1 MQAIN
6 KPPKTH
12 RNLAL
17 LELLFDQ
24 AWKATLCTMILFIF
38 TLAGYFYYHNT
49 QGTVE
54 QRCER
59 VAEAGKLTPCLNST
73 PIITFTPSGLLT
85 YNINHAVLERYYDP
99 VVYQSFIAQFQLD
112 VAAEKKQLLDHR
124 RHVFSA
130 IRASLKDTF
139 NNQLP
144 ILIPL
149 SNNDLNEIQKQV
161 FEVTPLLEVISRLET
176 LKTEINY
183 AAETNSAKAILINE
197 LKQYINELETLRTR
211 QKESKRRLSQGAKNL
226 QPQLSFMWLYH
237 SGNGWIAELIFWAL
251 FGLYSCTLVNINKR
265 IRLLNYQAKEFVLL
279 FPRMLLAPTLSIVVI
294 ALLSSG
300 YADQHSNL
308 NNFPYFLMLAFF
320 LGFNSESLTGI
331 IRDTS
336 NKILRPISLS
346 TEKMQQAQVKN
357 PRNKRYVDTDSAD
370 KGNTFNDTTQLRFMA
385 KTSAKSDA
393 EDSVV
398 KAALNTGSKK
408 NQANGKEKS

>member
-1 MQAIN
+1 MQKM
-6 KPPKTH
+6 KPSKTH
-12 RNLAL
+12 RNVAL
-17 LELLFDQ
+17 LESLFDQ
-24 AWKATLCTMILFIF
+24 AWKATLTTIILFIF
-38 TLAGYFYYHNT
+38 TLAGYFSYHNE

-54 QRCER
+54 QRCAR
-59 VAEAGKLTPCLNST
+59 VAKAEKLTPCLKYT
-73 PIITFTPSGLLT
+73 PVITFTSSGLLT
-85 YNINHAVLERYYDP
+85 YNINHAALERYYDP
-99 VVYQSFIAQFQLD
+99 VIYQSFIVQFQRD
-112 VAAEKKQLLDHR
+112 VAVEKKQLLDHR
-124 RHVFSA
+124 SHVFSV
-130 IRASLKDTF
+130 IRASLKEAF
-139 NNQLP
+139 KNQVP

-149 SNNDLNEIQKQV
+149 SGSDLSETQKQI
-161 FEVTPLLEVISRLET
+161 FEVTLLPEVISRLET

-183 AAETNSAKAILINE
+183 AAETDSVKSVLVSQ
-197 LKQYINELETLRTR
+197 LKQNISELEFL
-211 QKESKRRLSQGAKNL
+211 QALQEGSKMRLSQSAKNL

-265 IRLLNYQAKEFVLL
+265 IRLSNYEAKEFVLL

-300 YADQHSNL
+300 YADQQSNL

-346 TEKMQQAQVKN
+346 TEKMQQAQVKT
-357 PRNKRYVDTDSAD
+357 PRNKRYAIKDSAD
-370 KGNTFNDTTQLRFMA
+370 KGKPFKDTTELRAVA

-393 EDSVV
+393 EDKVL
-398 KAALNTGSKK
+398 KAALNSESKK
-408 NQANGKEKS
+408 PQAKGKEKS

>member
-1 MQAIN
+1 MQKI
-6 KPPKTH
+6 KPSKTH

-17 LELLFDQ
+17 LESLFDQ
-24 AWKATLCTMILFIF
+24 AWKATLTTMILFIF
-38 TLAGYFYYHNT
+38 TLAGYFAYHNE

-59 VAEAGKLTPCLNST
+59 VAEAGKLTPCLNS
-73 PIITFTPSGLLT
+73 PPLIPFPSSGLLT
-85 YNINHAVLERYYDP
+85 YNINHAALERYYDP

-112 VAAEKKQLLDHR
+112 VAVEKKQLLDHR
-124 RHVFSA
+124 SHVFSA
-130 IRASLKDTF
+130 IRTSLKEAF
-139 NNQLP
+139 KNQVP

-149 SNNDLNEIQKQV
+149 SGSDLSETQKQV
-161 FEVTPLLEVISRLET
+161 FEVTLLSEVISKLET

-183 AAETNSAKAILINE
+183 AAETDSAKAVLVSQ
-197 LKQYINELETLRTR
+197 LKQYISELETLRTL
-211 QKESKRRLSQGAKNL
+211 QADSKMRLSQRAKNL

-265 IRLLNYQAKEFVLL
+265 IRLLNYEAKEFVLL

-300 YADQHSNL
+300 YADQQNNL

-346 TEKMQQAQVKN
+346 TEKMQQAQVKT
-357 PRNKRYVDTDSAD
+357 PRNKRYTDKDSAD
-370 KGNTFNDTTQLRFMA
+370 KGKPFKDTTELRAVA

-393 EDSVV
+393 EDKVV
-398 KAALNTGSKK
+398 KAALNSESKK
-408 NQANGKEKS
+408 PQANGKEKS